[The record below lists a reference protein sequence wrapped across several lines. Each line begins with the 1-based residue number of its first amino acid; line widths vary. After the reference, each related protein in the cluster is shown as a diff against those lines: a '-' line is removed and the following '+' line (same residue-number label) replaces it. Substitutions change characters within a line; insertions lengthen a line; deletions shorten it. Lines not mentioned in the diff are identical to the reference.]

1 VQEEVQN
8 YTPAGAGGKGVVLS
22 EQTKTSTAEGAQA
35 GTQGPNSS
43 GTTPNAE
50 VGVPGYPGAT
60 TSPGGNLSQ
69 ESVERITDG
78 EVLEDQFYLDPDD
91 VVSCEIRATNGDF
104 GVADVCLVVAKEGAA
119 DRVAESLEQRKDDR
133 IAEFSAY
140 DVYDSAQTALS
151 ADVSEMG
158 RLVVLLMLDEEGK
171 ASAKEIIE
179 SYLPED

>member
-1 VQEEVQN
+1 MGKKRTLRFPALCVALVLLLGGCGSKGESGGIEVTADNTAASYDELDLQAMADN
-8 YTPAGAGGKGVVLS
+8 IYDSLETS
-22 EQTKTSTAEGAQA
+22 ELT
-35 GTQGPNSS
+35 
-43 GTTPNAE
+43 
-50 VGVPGYPGAT
+50 
-60 TSPGGNLSQ
+60 L
-69 ESVERITDG
+69 ESVERITDE
-78 EVLEDQFYLDPDD
+78 EVLKDQFYLNPDD
-91 VVSCEIRATNGDF
+91 VVSCEIRAANGDF

-140 DVYDSAQTALS
+140 DVYDSAQVALN

-158 RLVVLLMLDEEGK
+158 RLVVLVMLDEEGK